1 LHAYFIYKLYGKCR
15 TSNREKKI
23 RFIIFAGFLLALS
36 TSLVSAQQIYSDLSS
51 QPTGRIYF
59 NSVTPKTKW
68 DLVHRKYDKTPTVI
82 WGTLSMPKN
91 VAGQVPAMVISHGS
105 AGVQEKDYRWVQVF
119 NSMGIAAFVVDSFGP
134 RGIVN
139 TSEDQRQLSPA
150 VNDADALV
158 ALKLLSTDPRIDPMK
173 IGQIGFSRG
182 GSVALEMIMESFR
195 KGIIDDDLKFAAAI
209 GFYPGCAQSWWEV
222 PAPALTGAPLM
233 LALGEKDDYTPAK
246 LCVNFA
252 EIMKRDGQ
260 SVETHIY
267 PGAYHDFDNTTRYF
281 TYHNRATT
289 ASRCPQV
296 LFDVNH
302 GNYYHL
308 LTGEQYLSLKEVE
321 AENNGCIIRGVSTGS
336 NFEQGNKAVADVKV
350 FLTKALGL

>member
-1 LHAYFIYKLYGKCR
+1 M
-15 TSNREKKI
+15 KKI
-23 RFIIFAGFLLALS
+23 MQRVSVVAFIFAATIS
-36 TSLVSAQQIYSDLSS
+36 SAFSQQIYTDLSS
-51 QPTGRIYF
+51 QPTGKIYF
-59 NSVTPKTKW
+59 NSVTPKSKW

-82 WGTLSMPKN
+82 WGTLSMPQN
-91 VAGQVPAMVISHGS
+91 VTGPVPAMVISHGS
-105 AGVQEKDYRWVQVF
+105 AGVQDKDWRWVQVF
-119 NSMGIAAFVVDSFGP
+119 NSMGIAAFMVDSFGG

-139 TSEDQRQLSPA
+139 TSEDQSQLSPA
-150 VNDADALV
+150 ANDADALV
-158 ALKLLSTDPRIDPMK
+158 ALKLLATDPRIDPKK

-182 GSVALEMIMESFR
+182 GSVALEVIMESFR

-209 GFYPGCAQSWWEV
+209 GFYPGCVQSWWEV

-252 EIMKRDGQ
+252 DIMKRDGQ
-260 SVETHIY
+260 SVETHVY

-281 TYHNRATT
+281 TYHSNAMT

-302 GNYYHL
+302 GAYYHM
-308 LTGEQYLSLKEVE
+308 LTGEQYSSVKEVVDE
-321 AENNGCIIRGVSTGS
+321 TKRCIIRGVSTGS
-336 NFEQGNKAVADVKV
+336 NFEQGNKSVADVKV